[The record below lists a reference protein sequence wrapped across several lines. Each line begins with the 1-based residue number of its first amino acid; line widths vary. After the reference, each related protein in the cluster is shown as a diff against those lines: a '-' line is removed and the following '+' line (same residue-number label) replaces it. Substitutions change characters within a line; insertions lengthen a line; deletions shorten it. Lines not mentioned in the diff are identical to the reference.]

1 MKLIL
6 AILLILEVTIL
17 LLVDEPLAA
26 IKTGTAIILLHNTL
40 LWRMR

>member
-1 MKLIL
+1 MHLIL
-6 AILLILEVTIL
+6 AVLLTLEVTIL
-17 LLVDEPLAA
+17 LLVDEPLTA